1 MEFYYVYS
9 PYHYDYTNSLISFPE
24 FPQPV
29 VVQQQAVANQME
41 GQTVG
46 QSDLNNS
53 VAGAVAGTVAGAV
66 AGTVAG
72 AMPGAVVG
80 AVAGATIP
88 QVSTPAALQAAQAVS
103 NSDAMTVLN
112 QLNMSDINQLLDL
125 EIPTAPPTGEYSG
138 LDFNS
143 LEVSDMCFCSRGS
156 LEYVV

>member
-53 VAGAVAGTVAGAV
+53 VAGAVAGTVAGA
-66 AGTVAG
+66 
-72 AMPGAVVG
+72 MPGAVVG

-88 QVSTPAALQAAQAVS
+88 QVSTPAPLQAAQAVS